1 MRFNLTNDVP
11 IKPLDISIALTVL
24 VYIFVCVRNK
34 KFPNTTIN
42 KPVALFGVI
51 GILSLLVN
59 YSSFTP
65 IQIFSSALYLVRWF
79 AYLAI
84 YFIIIEFDSEFKKK
98 ILKILFVDGLIILL
112 AGFIQYFLY
121 PNLRNLYYLGWDE
134 HNYRMFSTFLDPN
147 FAGAFFLLFL
157 IFLLGL
163 LRNELY
169 ICHSGKRGTSASR
182 ISKSFMI
189 SAESDSGQA
198 RMTIKGISLLFLLG
212 INLTSIFL
220 TYSRS
225 AILMLISSSIVYLV
239 LISKKKFIVILPI
252 ILLAAFFVLMPTF
265 NKENTNLFRK
275 TSSFARIDSYVNA
288 VKIIKDHPFFGVGF
302 NTYRY
307 AQISYGFKSQN
318 TKYQNHA
325 DAGVDN
331 SFLFVWA
338 TMGIFGL
345 GAYLYLWKKLI
356 EKNYVLFL
364 EKSNI
369 FSLIFIAGAI
379 GLFVD
384 SFFINSLFY
393 SPIMF
398 WIWTLA
404 GLAESD

>member
-34 KFPNTTIN
+34 KFPNITIN
-42 KPVALFGVI
+42 NTVALFGVI

-147 FAGAFFLLFL
+147 FAGAFFVLFL

-169 ICHSGKRGTSASR
+169 IRHSGKRGTSASR

-239 LISKKKFIVILPI
+239 LISKKKFIIILPI
-252 ILLAAFFVLMPTF
+252 ILLAAFFVLLPTF

-275 TSSFARIDSYVNA
+275 TSSFARIDSYTNA
-288 VKIIKDHPFFGVGF
+288 VKIIKDHPFLGVGF

-307 AQISYGFKSQN
+307 SQISYGFKSQN

-331 SFLFVWA
+331 SFLFVLA
-338 TMGIFGL
+338 TMGISGL
-345 GAYLYLWKKLI
+345 GVYLYLWKKLI
-356 EKNYVLFL
+356 EKNYMLFIQ
-364 EKSNI
+364 KNNI
-369 FSLIFIAGAI
+369 FSLMFITGAI

-404 GLAESD
+404 AVSESY